1 MEKFEVVIIGA
12 GISGLTFGHY
22 CKQRGF
28 STVILEK
35 TSKVGGLVNSAQLD
49 DFWVE
54 LGAHTCFNSYGN
66 IINVM
71 QNIDLINKIN
81 LRATKK
87 FQFYKHQ
94 QIHSIPSQLHFLE
107 LFLNA
112 WKLFSS
118 SKENKTVKD
127 YYQPIVGEK
136 NYRDVFQ
143 HAFNAVIC
151 QNAQNFPAE
160 LLFRKKPQNKQVARS
175 FIFPNGIQ
183 TLPNTIA
190 QHLECRFEQ
199 NIQSIEYFPRSH
211 AERRNKSEYFEIKTE
226 QNNTF
231 QANYLVI
238 ATPVNVAGVLLE
250 QAAPEISTLLKE
262 IPMSTVESFAVKVP
276 KDAIKLKPFA
286 GLIGAEEDFY
296 SVVSRDTLPNEKYRG
311 FTFHFKAERL
321 DEQKKLQNISK
332 TLEISEKQIIAK
344 TNKINNL
351 PTLRPEHK
359 DLINNLEK
367 ALQNQPLALLGNYFQ
382 GVSLEDCAS
391 RSVAEF
397 NRLFSH

>member
-1 MEKFEVVIIGA
+1 
-12 GISGLTFGHY
+12 
-22 CKQRGF
+22 
-28 STVILEK
+28 
-35 TSKVGGLVNSAQLD
+35 
-49 DFWVE
+49 
-54 LGAHTCFNSYGN
+54 
-66 IINVM
+66 
-71 QNIDLINKIN
+71 
-81 LRATKK
+81 
-87 FQFYKHQ
+87 
-94 QIHSIPSQLHFLE
+94 
-107 LFLNA
+107 
-112 WKLFSS
+112 
-118 SKENKTVKD
+118 
-127 YYQPIVGEK
+127 
-136 NYRDVFQ
+136 
-143 HAFNAVIC
+143 
-151 QNAQNFPAE
+151 
-160 LLFRKKPQNKQVARS
+160 
-175 FIFPNGIQ
+175 
-183 TLPNTIA
+183 
-190 QHLECRFEQ
+190 
-199 NIQSIEYFPRSH
+199 
-211 AERRNKSEYFEIKTE
+211 
-226 QNNTF
+226 
-231 QANYLVI
+231 
-238 ATPVNVAGVLLE
+238 
-250 QAAPEISTLLKE
+250 
-262 IPMSTVESFAVKVP
+262 VP

>member
-1 MEKFEVVIIGA
+1 MEQVDIVIIGA

-35 TSKVGGLVNSAQLD
+35 TAQVGGLVNSAQLD

-66 IINVM
+66 IINIM
-71 QNIDLINKIN
+71 QDVDLIDKIN

-87 FQFYKHQ
+87 FQFYKNQ
-94 QIHSIPSQLHFLE
+94 QVKSIPSQLYFLE
-107 LFLNA
+107 LLFNA

-118 SKENKTVKD
+118 SKENKTVKE
-127 YYQPIVGEK
+127 YYQAIVGEK
-136 NYRDVFQ
+136 NYHDVFQ

-151 QNAQNFPAE
+151 QNAQDFPAE

-190 QHLECRFEQ
+190 QNLECRFEQ
-199 NIQSIEYFPRSH
+199 NIQTIDFID
-211 AERRNKSEYFEIKTE
+211 NLFEIKTQ
-226 QNNTF
+226 QNTI
-231 QANYLVI
+231 QAKYLVI
-238 ATPVNVAGVLLE
+238 ATPVNAAGMLLE
-250 QAAPEISTLLKE
+250 KAAPEISTLLKE

-296 SVVSRDTLPNEKYRG
+296 SVVSRDTLPDEKYRG
-311 FTFHFKAERL
+311 FTFHFKADRL
-321 DEQKKLQNISK
+321 SEQEKLQKIAKILGIS
-332 TLEISEKQIIAK
+332 LEQIIAK
-344 TNKINNL
+344 TNKINEL
-351 PTLRPEHK
+351 PALNPKHQA
-359 DLINNLEK
+359 LIEKIEK
-367 ALQNQPLALLGNYFQ
+367 ALQNQPLAMVGNYFQ

-391 RSVAEF
+391 RSFAES
-397 NRLFSH
+397 NRLFG